1 MLGGEVG
8 LLTGSAGASRTLMR
22 DPESRGRIEKAVRG
36 YRVDVLR
43 REIEEVKGKGLLAM
57 M

>member
-22 DPESRGRIEKAVRG
+22 DPEIRGGLRGRLGGI
-36 YRVDVLR
+36 
-43 REIEEVKGKGLLAM
+43 GLM
-57 M
+57 C

>member
-8 LLTGSAGASRTLMR
+8 LLTGSASASRTLMR
-22 DPESRGRIEKAVRG
+22 DPESRGRTESAVRG

-43 REIEEVKGKGLLAM
+43 REIEEVRGARLGMIL
-57 M
+57 